1 MSAVI
6 IVTGLFLLGTVWAA
20 LDTHRYARRAEAAAR
35 RAERA
40 ARTLRDEPDFVDQYT
55 DPRIIGTTEGP

>member
-20 LDTHRYARRAEAAAR
+20 LDTHRYARRAERAAR

-40 ARTLRDEPDFVDQYT
+40 ARTMHREQP
-55 DPRIIGTTEGP
+55 